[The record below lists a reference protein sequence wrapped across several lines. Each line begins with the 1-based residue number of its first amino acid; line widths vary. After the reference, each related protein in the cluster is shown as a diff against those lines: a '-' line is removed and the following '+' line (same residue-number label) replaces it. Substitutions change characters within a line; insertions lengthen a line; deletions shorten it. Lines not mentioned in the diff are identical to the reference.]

1 MANFNKGREIDLIKY
16 VPDVLADVD
25 EYKAIMTLE
34 TQRKKEQWEVV
45 AVAMTVLA
53 SYPGEETVELLKQ
66 GLYSRNWYVRS
77 NAAESLSRLRADYQQ
92 LRDVLEG
99 PDPYARQILRFQL
112 EHAMTDEERRNAD

>member
-1 MANFNKGREIDLIKY
+1 MTIACLRYFGHYPSAEALPLIRRF
-16 VPDVLADVD
+16 AQQG
-25 EYKAIMTLE
+25 E
-34 TQRKKEQWEVV
+34 EQWEVV